1 MIGRLL
7 ARLLGRAWAHLR
19 RERTLLRLGG
29 LALALAL
36 GVAFLPWLF
45 PASIFRPI
53 SRTFAGPVTIGLF
66 GLAAGALG
74 ALALRQEVARNG
86 DGDRDGNGGSDW
98 GEDETAGRG
107 RDEFPDL
114 WVPRPVPERA
124 HYDEHR
130 TAGDAVD
137 SVFTTDASDPDALQS
152 RRETARGRIRETAI
166 TVVAAAE
173 NCDPETAAGRI
184 RDGTWTDDPR
194 AAAFLGGAKFAPL
207 RIRIRDWASGEQFE
221 RWATHAVAEIEA
233 VNDEK
238 AAAAANEKTAAAA
251 AGEGR
256 R

>member
-1 MIGRLL
+1 MIARLL
-7 ARLLGRAWAHLR
+7 ARLLGRAWGHLR
-19 RERTLLRLGG
+19 RERTLVRIGS

-45 PASIFRPI
+45 PASVFRPI

-66 GLAAGALG
+66 GLATGVLG
-74 ALALRQEVARNG
+74 VLALRQEVTG
-86 DGDRDGNGGSDW
+86 DGDGNADGGTDGTS
-98 GEDETAGRG
+98 
-107 RDEFPDL
+107 DL

-137 SVFTTDASDPDALQS
+137 SVFATDPGDPNALRS
-152 RRETARGRIRETAI
+152 RRKTARGRIREIAVA
-166 TVVAAAE
+166 VVAAAE
-173 NCDPETAAGRI
+173 NCNPEAAAERI

-194 AAAFLGGAKFAPL
+194 AAAFLGGSELAPL
-207 RIRIRDWASGEQFE
+207 RIRIRDWASGERFE

-233 VNDEK
+233 LAD
-238 AAAAANEKTAAAA
+238 
-251 AGEGR
+251 GEGR